1 MFNLTLPPIT
11 YFMQLISGGLPQKS
25 VMYKQTCTLSKSG
38 YFVASYNASTGGC
51 SAIAATP
58 PTAYSLDTVPV
69 AQALYVTF
77 TGGAQG
83 RSAVMKIT
91 CAPNLITP
99 QPVSVTISG
108 NVYVCRY
115 H

>member
-11 YFMQLISGGLPQKS
+11 YFMQLIKGGLPQSS
-25 VMYKQTCTLSKSG
+25 VMYKQTCSLTKAG

-58 PTAYSLDTVPV
+58 PTAYSLDAV
-69 AQALYVTF
+69 ATPQVLYVTF

-83 RSAVMKIT
+83 RSAVMKVT
-91 CAPNLITP
+91 CAPNLVTP
-99 QPVSVTISG
+99 LPVSVSISG
-108 NVYVCRY
+108 SVYVSML
-115 H
+115 